1 MVYCLVAKTGKHT
14 PPFLDDNIM
23 MKGGKEMNISLK
35 EINANN
41 WYECTELS
49 VTEEQKMIFPV
60 PVVYWMASAKYEYNN
75 ELELLAVYYEN
86 LIVGVVAYGID
97 PDINTPWITTV
108 MIDQKYQGKGY
119 GREAIK
125 QLIDLITKRH
135 NYKKIIIGHKP
146 NNYVASKLY
155 ESLGFY
161 EIEQKN
167 DEIIRCL
174 QL

>member
-1 MVYCLVAKTGKHT
+1 ML
-14 PPFLDDNIM
+14 NII
-23 MKGGKEMNISLK
+23 MKGGKEMSISLK

-41 WYECTELS
+41 WYECTKLS
-49 VTEEQKMIFPV
+49 VTEEQKKIFPV
-60 PVVYWMASAKYEYNN
+60 SVVYWMASAKYEFNN

-119 GREAIK
+119 GREAVK
-125 QLIDLITKRH
+125 QLIDLIIKRH
-135 NYKKIIIGHKP
+135 NYKKIIIGHRP
-146 NNYVASKLY
+146 NNYVAAKLY
-155 ESLGFY
+155 ESLGFH
-161 EIEQKN
+161 EIEQKE
-167 DEIIRCL
+167 DEIVRCL